1 MKRRV
6 LMLNSEVLGG
16 LYANYLKRVD
26 DISTLYAVVRFTEL
40 NIVNG
45 LDLIGKD
52 VEIPL
57 SSNFSS
63 GFTTVINKND
73 IVSCSTSGAL
83 HQTNSYQVVVSL
95 VSNFE
100 ILIDA
105 LLDFCGISSK
115 STKTVSVSAYGELIP
130 NPTLKKLKAIHDS
143 LAISSNVIGSH
154 ELQYYYK
161 IILIRNRIVHLHGRI
176 KNHDENSLRNWVK
189 DSKVAL
195 TNDHIDDFI
204 HFFLMPLTSMV
215 TAIDEKIKTHPMA
228 Y

>member
-1 MKRRV
+1 MDRRV
-6 LMLNSEVLGG
+6 LKLNSEVLGG
-16 LYANYLKRVD
+16 LYDNYLKRVE
-26 DISTLYAVVRFTEL
+26 DISTLYAVVKFTEL
-40 NIVNG
+40 NIGNG
-45 LDLIGKD
+45 IELIGED

-73 IVSCSTSGAL
+73 IVSCSISGAL
-83 HQTNSYQVVVSL
+83 HQTNCYQVVVSL

-105 LLDFCGISSK
+105 LVDLCGISSRFADK
-115 STKTVSVSAYGELIP
+115 VEVSVYGKSISSP
-130 NPTLKKLKAIHDS
+130 ILKKIKAIHER
-143 LAISSNVIGSH
+143 LAISSNVIGDH

-161 IILIRNRIVHLHGRI
+161 IILIRNRIVHMHGRI
-176 KNHDENSLRNWVK
+176 KDGDEHSLSQWVK
-189 DSKVAL
+189 NRKVTF

-215 TAIDEKIKTHPMA
+215 TAIDEKMETDLVV
-228 Y
+228 